1 MTARARPTTCCQ
13 VRGMTRWNVLRLCTA
28 APALMGDRKPCTR
41 HCPPNCSGGNTHCRE
56 SGWGSRS
63 LWGNRDQERGR
74 EEGREETGRGSP
86 LPHPA
91 ESMESSR
98 DQGQEAA
105 VPVQTVAAQQLMG
118 VKTVMAANA
127 VKIL

>member
-1 MTARARPTTCCQ
+1 
-13 VRGMTRWNVLRLCTA
+13 
-28 APALMGDRKPCTR
+28 
-41 HCPPNCSGGNTHCRE
+41 
-56 SGWGSRS
+56 
-63 LWGNRDQERGR
+63 
-74 EEGREETGRGSP
+74 
-86 LPHPA
+86 
-91 ESMESSR
+91 MESSR